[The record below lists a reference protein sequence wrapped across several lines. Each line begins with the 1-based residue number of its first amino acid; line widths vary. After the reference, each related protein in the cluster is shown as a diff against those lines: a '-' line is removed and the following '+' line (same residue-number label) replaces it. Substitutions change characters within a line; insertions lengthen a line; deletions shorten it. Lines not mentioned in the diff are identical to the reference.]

1 MLRINGIVKVANQ
14 VRQQLQV
21 EIPPAD
27 LERLKDFVARSIQQ
41 IEQICAKNQTHPSQL
56 STPSRKA
63 YEFLKR
69 IDWERAIVGNSEST
83 VCSIPSLRLQ
93 NVLKQQT
100 EINLRLFVIAKQNK
114 EIPLALSLLLKNYV
128 GQIEEICSKNQ
139 VTPAALAKPSQ
150 MAYAWL
156 KFLTNED
163 NLNLHL
169 DAVKRSI
176 AIGTHIIQTQK
187 QGVGELFIEIFHH
200 SLLYR
205 YSTDSRAGRLGQR
218 HITTIRMSEG
228 FIKSSDEILET
239 LIKSA
244 LLGKTKKALET
255 IRAFAETE
263 EYSDVILELDMVAE
277 LDGESAQGR
286 FYDLDA
292 LFEIVNQQ
300 YFQGTLAKP
309 RLVWSG
315 IFSSRKFGHYERV
328 RDRIVLSQTLDSDRV
343 PQYTVEFV
351 LYHEL
356 LHKHHGTQWV
366 NGKCLVH
373 TPEFRRSEKKFA
385 QYLEAEDSLKRLAM
399 ET

>member
-21 EIPPAD
+21 ETSPTD
-27 LERLKDFVARSIQQ
+27 LERLQDFVARSIQQ

-69 IDWERAIVGNSEST
+69 IDWERAIVGSSESV
-83 VCSIPSLRLQ
+83 VCPTPSLRLQ

-114 EIPLALSLLLKNYV
+114 EIPLSLSLLLKNYV
-128 GQIEEICSKNQ
+128 GQIEEICRKNQ

-156 KFLTNED
+156 KFLTNEE

-205 YSTDSRAGRLGQR
+205 YSTDR

-244 LLGKTKKALET
+244 LLGKNKKALET

-263 EYSDVILELDMVAE
+263 EYSDVVLELDMVAE

-300 YFQGTLAKP
+300 YFQGTLTKP

-356 LHKHHGTQWV
+356 LHKYHGTQWV

-373 TPEFRRSEKKFA
+373 TPEFRRSERQFA

>member
-69 IDWERAIVGNSEST
+69 IDWERAIVGSSESV
-83 VCSIPSLRLQ
+83 VCPPPSLRLQ

-114 EIPLALSLLLKNYV
+114 EIPLSLSLLLKNYV

-176 AIGTHIIQTQK
+176 AIGNHIIQTQK
-187 QGVGELFIEIFHH
+187 QGVGELLIEIFHH

-205 YSTDSRAGRLGQR
+205 YSTDRD
-218 HITTIRMSEG
+218 ITTIRMSEG

-244 LLGKTKKALET
+244 LLGKNKKAVET

-263 EYSDVILELDMVAE
+263 EYSDVLLELDMVAE

-300 YFQGTLAKP
+300 YFQGTLTKP

-356 LHKHHGTQWV
+356 LHKYHGTQWV

-373 TPEFRRSEKKFA
+373 TPEFRRSERQFA
-385 QYLEAEDSLKRLAM
+385 QYIEAEDSLKRLAM